1 MARLVSLAKLRGL
14 ARLYADQRP
23 GGADA
28 FVPDTDGGVPSV
40 ASVNDLVNL
49 AIAEF
54 WDLLVA
60 ARGHDYA
67 RSSYTVPLVSGTKVY
82 NLPTDFYEA
91 SSLVL
96 EWSLTDIEPVRPYDR
111 IPDRVSFNVL
121 QWAAWAPK
129 AYRVMATTFEL
140 VPTPTALPQNCRLIY
155 VPTAPVLVNDVDTVD
170 CVNGWEKLPALR
182 VAMELRAIEEMP
194 YSDLE
199 RLFDRERDRIME
211 MASERQAETPKQ
223 VQDVA
228 PEGVSGGFARQ
239 RGPLP

>member
-40 ASVNDLVNL
+40 GSVNDLVNL
-49 AIAEF
+49 AVAEF

-60 ARGHDYA
+60 ARGQDYGISA
-67 RSSYTVPLVSGTKVY
+67 SALAIVANTSVY
-82 NLPTDFYEA
+82 SLPSDFYEA
-91 SSLVL
+91 KAVVL
-96 EWSLTDIEPVRPYDR
+96 EWSANDHEPVDD
-111 IPDRVSFNVL
+111 IDRVEDRPAYNNYRN
-121 QWAAWAPK
+121 WAAWAPK
-129 AYRVMATTFEL
+129 GYRLLATQIEFL
-140 VPTPTALPQNCRLIY
+140 PTPTIAVTGRLRY
-155 VPTAPVLVNDVDTVD
+155 VPTAPILTNDGDTVD

-194 YSDLE
+194 FSDLE
-199 RLFDRERDRIME
+199 RLFEREKERIME
-211 MASERQAETPKQ
+211 MASERQAATPKQ

-228 PEGVSGGFARQ
+228 PEGAAWGFTRQ
-239 RGPLP
+239 RGVLP